1 MDGMDIWELLAG
13 LGIFL
18 FGMYLLEESIRLL
31 SGKAFKQFIRKYTST
46 SIRGVLSGTLAT
58 AILQS
63 SSAVSLMIL
72 AFTGA
77 GIMTTLS
84 AIGVV
89 LGSNLGTTFTAWIVA
104 TVGFKLKIEVL
115 SLPFIGIGGLVL
127 IFLGKLPKWVNIS
140 KLLVGFGFLFMGLD
154 YMKNSVEA
162 MALSFDM
169 SIFAGLPKVV
179 YIFVGLVLT
188 AIVQSSSAA
197 MAIIL
202 SSLHS
207 QVIPFDAACMMVIGT
222 NIGTT
227 ITVMIGAISGTSA
240 KIKVALSHFLFNI
253 ITAIAAILLFPF
265 ITYAVTHWFG
275 LEDEP
280 VIGLAAFHTVFN
292 LLGIILLFPFIGLL
306 AKTLDKLVKEKK
318 VSISVYIHQAP
329 AEIAEA
335 AIPAL
340 HNEVLHLLRLSMEH
354 NLRLLNI
361 DPVPVLPD
369 LKKADGTTISFS
381 EAALEE
387 KYEHIKVLQSQIFN
401 YAAQIQGQELSE
413 EEAKELNRALHAVRY
428 AVAAAKSVKDIRH
441 NIDELEGSEHPVLKR
456 HYASF
461 RKQALEFYL
470 KLAGLFE
477 NHNAEDR
484 LARLHNYR
492 ELLLRRDDE
501 FIQEITRSL
510 RETILP
516 ESELSSLLSSNRG
529 RVSSGRQ
536 LIMAMKDLLLNP
548 QEAALYESL
557 VDSNE
562 QLRSELSE

>member
-46 SIRGVLSGTLAT
+46 SLRGVLSGTLAT

-77 GIMTTLS
+77 GIMSTLS
-84 AIGVV
+84 AMGVV
-89 LGSNLGTTFTAWIVA
+89 LGSNLGTTLTAWIVA

-127 IFLGKLPKWVNIS
+127 IFLGKMPKWVNIS

-162 MALSFDM
+162 MALAFDM

-179 YIFVGLVLT
+179 YIFVGLMLT
-188 AIVQSSSAA
+188 GIVQSSTAA

-207 QVIPFDAACMMVIGT
+207 QVIPFDAACMMVIGS

-227 ITVMIGAISGTSA
+227 ITVMIGAIGGTSS
-240 KIKVALSHFLFNI
+240 KIKVALSHFLFNL
-253 ITAIAAILLFPF
+253 ITAIVAVLLFPV
-265 ITYAVTHWFG
+265 ITIVVTNWLGFK
-275 LEDEP
+275 DEP

-292 LLGIILLFPFIGLL
+292 LMGILLFFPFIGFL
-306 AKTLDKLVKEKK
+306 AKILDKLVKEKT
-318 VSISVYIHQAP
+318 VRLSIYIHQAP
-329 AEIAEA
+329 VEIAEA

-361 DPVPVLPD
+361 DPVPVLPE
-369 LKKADGTTISFS
+369 LKKTDGSIINLSDLGI
-381 EAALEE
+381 AE
-387 KYEHIKVLQSQIFN
+387 KYEHIKLLQSEIFN

-428 AVAAAKSVKDIRH
+428 AVAAAKSVKDIHH
-441 NIDELEGSEHPVLKR
+441 NIDELEGSEHPILKK

-470 KLAGLFE
+470 KLAGLFQ
-477 NHNAEDR
+477 NPDAEDR

-510 RETILP
+510 RETSVP
-516 ESELSSLLSSNRG
+516 EAELSSLLSSNRG

-536 LIMAMKDLLLNP
+536 LIMAVKDLLLNP
-548 QEAALYESL
+548 QEAALYETL
-557 VDSNE
+557 VEGNE
-562 QLRSELSE
+562 HLRSELSE